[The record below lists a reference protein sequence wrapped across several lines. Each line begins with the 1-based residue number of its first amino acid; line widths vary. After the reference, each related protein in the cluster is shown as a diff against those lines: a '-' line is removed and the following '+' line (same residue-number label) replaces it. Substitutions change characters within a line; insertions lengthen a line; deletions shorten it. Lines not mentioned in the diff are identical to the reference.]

1 MGYKT
6 PELSWVDARTA
17 CENEGYCVGYAT
29 FKTKE
34 AAQSIIDDYQNA
46 FEDSKCVNSK
56 NN

>member
-1 MGYKT
+1 MGYKL

-17 CENEGYCVGYAT
+17 CENEGYGVRFAT

-34 AAQSIIDDYQNA
+34 AAQFIIDNYQNA
-46 FEDSKCVNSK
+46 FEDSKCVINK

>member
-1 MGYKT
+1 MGYKL

-17 CENEGYCVGYAT
+17 CENEGYGVQFAT

-34 AAQSIIDDYQNA
+34 AALFIIDNYQNA
-46 FEDSKCVNSK
+46 FEDSKCVN